1 MPKLWTLR
9 KTNHTMTLLATL
21 GLTPDKVSALLNN
34 TQTRSARQ
42 VKNVEAGSYQMFTH
56 DEVKRMREQRAAGEK
71 VETLANAFGCSK
83 VHVSKIVCGEY
94 YAKAPGPLTGKKQ
107 RQTKVTPEL
116 RQQIIDAAKA
126 KPKPSM
132 RSLERRFRM
141 DDARIKKILRNDV
154 LGRSLL
160 RKLTNRQVEE
170 IRAFL
175 LAGWKPNAIGRRYR
189 ISGKTIE
196 RIRDGESYQ
205 DVLKLSH
212 CESKRLVATL
222 TQG

>member
-1 MPKLWTLR
+1 
-9 KTNHTMTLLATL
+9 MTLLATL
-21 GLTPDKVSALLNN
+21 GLTPVKVASLLNN

-42 VKNVEAGSYQMFTH
+42 VKNVEVSSRQMFTH
-56 DEVKRMREQRAAGEK
+56 DEVRKMREQRAAGEK
-71 VETLANAFGCSK
+71 VETLAKRFNCSK

-116 RQQIIDAAKA
+116 RQRIIEAANA

-141 DDARIKKILRNDV
+141 DDSRIKKILRNEV
-154 LGRSLL
+154 LGRSHM
-160 RKLTNRQVEE
+160 RKLNNRQVEE

-175 LAGWKPNAIGRRYR
+175 FAGWRPNAIGRRYK
-189 ISGKTIE
+189 ISGKSIE
-196 RIRDGESYQ
+196 RIRDGEAYN
-205 DVLKLSH
+205 DVLKLSA